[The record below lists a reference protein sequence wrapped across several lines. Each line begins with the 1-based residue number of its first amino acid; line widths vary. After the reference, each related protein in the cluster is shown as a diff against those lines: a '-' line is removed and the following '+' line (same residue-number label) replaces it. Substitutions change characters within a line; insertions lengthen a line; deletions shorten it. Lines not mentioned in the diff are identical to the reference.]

1 MSDRVVDPVAGS
13 AARPATTTAAG
24 QRSGA
29 EAMRNRVARHLA
41 VQVDGE
47 GALKDRC
54 SGRIIESALLLLL
67 LRKERALPRA
77 QKELQD
83 YLQRARPKGALE
95 GVVVDALLGRPCDTN
110 AVLKGL
116 GKSRHG
122 TGARKR
128 LLLDTILGLCGLL
141 PDGARPDPRDIG
153 PRPQAVWTELTLC
166 AATIL
171 HAHTGWGSGSGP
183 ALRDAAAQQE
193 LLEQQNLLVRR
204 LAAFPVRRV
213 WEGNALAH
221 LVALHAL
228 HTYRPGCELMR
239 DGIEALVQLR
249 GPDGGVPFIDG
260 QEVFVTALAG
270 VALAAAPGHARLA
283 ARMGEYIAS
292 RQQADGGWGYNETT
306 TQTDVDDTARCV
318 EFLRLLD
325 ERRFRHGIQ
334 GGEAYLR
341 ARANEEGGFPTYL
354 RGHPWDLDMTAG
366 AVIALPWERHAHLLA
381 PAVEVL
387 INAQEDDGSFDPSWT
402 LSLPSVILRVLD
414 ALERVPASQ
423 EDLRRRADACTAK
436 ALAHLEQAQGGD
448 GGWGHTPGK
457 ESDVLSTA
465 QALAALVRHAPAA
478 DLAKPLAY
486 LEDQQHADGGF
497 TSAPDQVGPRPLPF
511 DFPVLADVHVLTAL
525 NRVVAGTTA

>member
-1 MSDRVVDPVAGS
+1 MSDRLVDSVAGS
-13 AARPATTTAAG
+13 APRPATAGGTG

-77 QKELQD
+77 QKELQE
-83 YLQRARPKGALE
+83 YLQRAQPKGALE
-95 GVVVDALLGRPCDTN
+95 AVVVDALLGRPCDTS
-110 AVLKGL
+110 AVLKGQ

-171 HAHTGWGSGSGP
+171 HAHAGWGSAPST
-183 ALRDAAAQQE
+183 AAKDATYQQE
-193 LLEQQNLLVRR
+193 LLEHQNLLIRR
-204 LAAFPVRRV
+204 LAAFPTRRV

-228 HTYRPGCELMR
+228 HTYRPGCALMR
-239 DGIEALVQLR
+239 DGIDALVQLR

-270 VALAAAPGHARLA
+270 VALADAPGHARLA

-292 RQQADGGWGYNETT
+292 HQQADGGWGYNETT

-325 ERRFRHGIQ
+325 AGRFRHGIQ

-366 AVIALPWERHAHLLA
+366 AVIALPWDNHAHLLA

-387 INAQEDDGSFDPSWT
+387 IGAQDADGSFDPSWT

-414 ALERVPASQ
+414 ALAHIPAAE
-423 EDLRRRADACTAK
+423 EDLRQRAAECTAK
-436 ALAHLEQAQGGD
+436 ALGYLAKSQNSD
-448 GGWGHTPGK
+448 GGWGHTPDK
-457 ESDVLSTA
+457 DSDVLSTA
-465 QALAALVRHAPAA
+465 QALATLVRHAPGT
-478 DLAKPLAY
+478 DLSEPLAY
-486 LEDQQHADGGF
+486 LESQQHADGGF
-497 TSAPDQVGPRPLPF
+497 TSVPDQVGPRPLPF
-511 DFPVLADVHVLTAL
+511 DFPVLADVHTLTAL
-525 NRVVAGTTA
+525 NRVVAETTA

>member
-1 MSDRVVDPVAGS
+1 MSDRLVDSPAGS
-13 AARPATTTAAG
+13 APRPAAG
-24 QRSGA
+24 QGQHLGA

-54 SGRIIESALLLLL
+54 AGRIIESALLLLL

-83 YLQRARPKGALE
+83 YLQQARPKGALE
-95 GVVVDALLGRPCDTN
+95 GVVVDALLGRPCDAN

-141 PDGARPDPRDIG
+141 SDGARPDPRDIG

-171 HAHTGWGSGSGP
+171 HAHAGWGTP
-183 ALRDAAAQQE
+183 APAAADATHQQE
-193 LLEQQNLLVRR
+193 LLEHQNLLVRR
-204 LAAFPVRRV
+204 LAAFPARQV

-228 HTYRPGCELMR
+228 HTYRPGCDLMR
-239 DGIEALVQLR
+239 EGIETLVQLR

-270 VALAAAPGHARLA
+270 VALAPAPGHARLA

-318 EFLRLLD
+318 ELLRMLD
-325 ERRFRHGIQ
+325 AGRFRHSIQ
-334 GGEAYLR
+334 GGESYLR

-366 AVIALPWERHAHLLA
+366 AVIALPWESHAHLLR
-381 PAVEVL
+381 PAVQVL
-387 INAQEDDGSFDPSWT
+387 IDAQDEDGSFDPSWT

-414 ALERVPASQ
+414 ALAQVPDSESELRERA
-423 EDLRRRADACTAK
+423 AACTDR
-436 ALAHLEQAQGGD
+436 ALAYLAKAQGGD

-457 ESDVLSTA
+457 DSDVLSTA
-465 QALAALVRHAPAA
+465 QALATLVRHAPDA
-478 DLAKPLAY
+478 DLAGALAF
-486 LEDQQHADGGF
+486 LESRQHADGGF
-497 TSAPDQVGPRPLPF
+497 TSTPDQVGPRPLPF

-525 NRVVAGTTA
+525 NRVVAATTA

>member
-1 MSDRVVDPVAGS
+1 MSDRLVGS
-13 AARPATTTAAG
+13 AGGSAPQPPAAGGGG

-29 EAMRNRVARHLA
+29 EAVRNRVARHLA

-54 SGRIIESALLLLL
+54 AGRIIESALLLLL

-83 YLQRARPKGALE
+83 YLQHARPKGALE
-95 GVVVDALLGRPCDTN
+95 RVIADALLGRPCD
-110 AVLKGL
+110 AGDVLNL
-116 GKSRHG
+116 GRSRHG

-128 LLLDTILGLCGLL
+128 LLLETILLLCGLL
-141 PDGARPDPRDIG
+141 PDGARPDPGSIG

-166 AATIL
+166 AATVL
-171 HAHTGWGSGSGP
+171 HVYADRGAG
-183 ALRDAAAQQE
+183 RDGVPGDAVQQQE
-193 LLEQQNLLVRR
+193 LLEYQDLLVRR
-204 LAAFPVRRV
+204 LAAFPAGRV

-228 HTYRPGCELMR
+228 HLYRPGCELMR
-239 DGIEALVQLR
+239 EGIEALVRLR

-270 VALAAAPGHARLA
+270 VALAPVPGHARLV
-283 ARMGEYIAS
+283 ARMGRYLAS
-292 RQQADGGWGYNETT
+292 RQHADGGWGYNENT

-318 EFLRLLD
+318 EFLRALD
-325 ERRFRHGIQ
+325 ETRFRHGIE

-341 ARANEEGGFPTYL
+341 ARANEGGGFPTYL

-366 AVIALPWERHAHLLA
+366 AVIALPWSRHEDLLG
-381 PAVEVL
+381 PAADVL
-387 INAQEDDGSFDPSWT
+387 IGAQRADGSFEPGWS
-402 LSLPSVILRVLD
+402 LSTPSVVLRVLD
-414 ALERVPASQ
+414 ALSRVPASAV
-423 EDLRRRADACTAK
+423 ELRRRADACTVRATDF
-436 ALAHLEQAQGGD
+436 LRRAQGGD
-448 GGWGHTPGK
+448 GGWGHGPGK

-465 QALAALVRHAPAA
+465 QALGALVRHAPGA
-478 DLAKPLAY
+478 DPAKALAY
-486 LEDQQHADGGF
+486 LEDRQHADGGF
-497 TSAPDQVGPRPLPF
+497 TSVPDQAGPRPLPF

-525 NRVVAGTTA
+525 NRLVAGGAA